1 MDMEL
6 AGVTMEEK
14 ILVVDDESSIANAI
28 AYGLKK
34 EGYKVETA
42 FDGQQA
48 LDKMKLF
55 QPQILILDVMMP
67 KLNGFD
73 VLKSIGNRKG
83 MGVVML
89 TAKNEIFDKILGL
102 ELGADDYMTKPFDMR
117 ELMARIKSL
126 IRRLD
131 AAADSLENEE
141 IYIGQ
146 LHMMLPQRKV
156 LLGSKVLDFT
166 PKEFDLLVMLLS
178 NPERV
183 YSRDELLDKIWGI
196 DYVGGTRTVD
206 IHVQRIRKKLGV
218 PYQEIIQTM
227 HGVGYKAMGGF
238 DENQY

>member
-1 MDMEL
+1 
-6 AGVTMEEK
+6 MEEK
-14 ILVVDDESSIANAI
+14 ILVVDDEVSIANAI

-48 LDKMKLF
+48 LDKIKLF

-126 IRRLD
+126 IRRLE
-131 AAADSLENEE
+131 AAADDSSANEE
-141 IYIGQ
+141 IFMGQ
-146 LHMMLPQRKV
+146 LHLMLPQRKV
-156 LLGSKVLDFT
+156 LLRDEVLDFT
-166 PKEFDLLVMLLS
+166 PKEFDLLVMLIS

-206 IHVQRIRKKLGV
+206 IHVQRIRKKLGA
-218 PYQEIIQTM
+218 PYQDIVQTI
-227 HGVGYKAMGGF
+227 HGVGYKAIGGF